1 MTSVAHV
8 PMGREPA
15 HQVSDDDP
23 LPVTLPTF
31 TPLAGDRAG
40 SGEPLLLLHGIGT
53 TRADFGAIVPRL
65 AEHYD
70 VLAMDLPGHG
80 ESPAL
85 GRRHTVAA
93 LAQAVAADLEA
104 RGLDRVHVLGN
115 SLGGRIAL
123 ELARRGRARSVVAVS
138 PSGWARCPSGST
150 RRRPW
155 SPRGSPCRRSVPS
168 CPPSLPQRAA
178 RVALLAALRARPWAS
193 TEEEA
198 LALRGGFAD
207 ARRFWDTL
215 WWTVVAD
222 LPTGMSDVGCP
233 VTLVQGGLDWIA
245 PGQAARY
252 LATVR
257 GARFEPL
264 VLAGHASQG
273 DRPAQI
279 VRIVLATTA
288 HAAAGA

>member
-1 MTSVAHV
+1 MISA
-8 PMGREPA
+8 A
-15 HQVSDDDP
+15 
-23 LPVTLPTF
+23 
-31 TPLAGDRAG
+31 TPLAADRVG

-53 TRADFGAIVPRL
+53 TRADFDATLPRL

-70 VLAMDLPGHG
+70 VVAMDLPGHG

-85 GRRHTVAA
+85 ERRHTVAA
-93 LAQAVAADLEA
+93 LADAVAADLDT

-123 ELARRGRARSVVAVS
+123 ELARRGRARSVVAVV
-138 PSGWARCPSGST
+138 PSGM
-150 RRRPW
+150 
-155 SPRGSPCRRSVPS
+155 GSPPERLYQASALVAARLAFTTIRPLLPVLARR
-168 CPPSLPQRAA
+168 RAA
-178 RVALLAALRARPWAS
+178 RAALLAALRARPWAT

-215 WWTVVAD
+215 WWTVLVD
-222 LPTGMSDVGCP
+222 LPTGMSDVACP
-233 VTLVQGGLDWIA
+233 VTLVQGGLDLLA

-252 LATVR
+252 LATLQ

-264 VLAGHASQG
+264 LFAGHASQG
-273 DRPAQI
+273 DSPAQI
-279 VRIVLATTA
+279 VRIVRATTA
-288 HAAAGA
+288 QAPPEKRGE

>member
-1 MTSVAHV
+1 MS
-8 PMGREPA
+8 GEPA
-15 HQVSDDDP
+15 HEVSNGGP
-23 LPVTLPTF
+23 PPVMLPTF
-31 TPLAGDRAG
+31 TPLAADRVG

-85 GRRHTVAA
+85 ERRHTVAA

-123 ELARRGRARSVVAVS
+123 ELARRGRARSVVAVA
-138 PSGWARCPSGST
+138 PSGM
-150 RRRPW
+150 
-155 SPRGSPCRRSVPS
+155 GSPPERLYQASAMVAARLALSSIRPV
-168 CPPSLPQRAA
+168 LPALASRRAA

-207 ARRFWDTL
+207 ARHFWDTL
-215 WWTVVAD
+215 WWTVLAD

-264 VLAGHASQG
+264 LLAGHASQG
-273 DRPAQI
+273 DSPAEI
-279 VRIVLATTA
+279 VRIVRATTA
-288 HAAAGA
+288 QAAAGE